1 MATRSRTQ
9 LYIRHRDALRTHRKK
24 VARPPD
30 DKINRNLLD
39 MRAALSDDEGMSDAR
54 VYSIPPVWVVTVQDL
69 KRDVMSIESK
79 IKELS
84 EVSGKA
90 LLPGFGDDEED
101 NEDTISRTVQE
112 ITTLFRECER
122 RLKEIHNARDEGTGD
137 EAVRKNIEQRVAKQL
152 QDLSVEFRRGHKSY
166 LAKLKGQEIEEYKP
180 DLGFKGGGAAGAAS
194 SSGGGFFDDE
204 EEEAAAQVDPRFNS
218 QQTMALVL
226 AEQMSDERSK
236 QIEQVAESVSELA
249 GIFKEI
255 QVLVIDQGTIL
266 DRIDFNIEMAADK
279 VTAATVEIDKAN
291 QIQKKSRAML
301 CIYLLLLLCGA
312 MVLVLVV
319 KKSMGG

>member
-9 LYIRHRDALRTHRKK
+9 LYIRHREALRSHRKK

-39 MRAALSDDEGMSDAR
+39 MRAALSDDEGMGDPR

-84 EVSGKA
+84 EVSGKH
-90 LLPGFGDDEED
+90 LLPGFGDEEEN
-101 NEDTISRTVQE
+101 NEDTITRTVQE
-112 ITTLFRECER
+112 ITVLFRDCER
-122 RLKEIHNARDEGTGD
+122 RLKEIHNTPDEGSGD

-152 QDLSVEFRRGHKSY
+152 QDLSVEFRRGHKTY

-180 DLGFKGGGAAGAAS
+180 DLGLKGGGSAGAAS
-194 SSGGGFFDDE
+194 STGGGFFDDD
-204 EEEAAAQVDPRFNS
+204 EEAATPIDPRFNS

-226 AEQMSDERSK
+226 AEQISDERSK

>member
-9 LYIRHRDALRTHRKK
+9 LYIRHREALRSHRKK

-30 DKINRNLLD
+30 EKINRNLLD
-39 MRAALSDDEGMSDAR
+39 MRAALSDDEGMGDPR

-84 EVSGKA
+84 EVSGKH

-101 NEDTISRTVQE
+101 HEDAITRTVQE
-112 ITTLFRECER
+112 ITSLFRECER
-122 RLKEIHNARDEGTGD
+122 RLKEIHNTPDEGSGD

-152 QDLSVEFRRGHKSY
+152 QDLSVEFRRGHKTY

-180 DLGFKGGGAAGAAS
+180 DLGLKGSGSAGAAS
-194 SSGGGFFDDE
+194 STGGGFFDDD
-204 EEEAAAQVDPRFNS
+204 EEAATTIDPRFNS

-301 CIYLLLLLCGA
+301 CIYLLLLLCGS
-312 MVLVLVV
+312 MVLVLIV

>member
-9 LYIRHRDALRTHRKK
+9 LYIRHREALRSHRKK

-39 MRAALSDDEGMSDAR
+39 MRAALSDDEGMGDPR

-84 EVSGKA
+84 EVSGKH
-90 LLPGFGDDEED
+90 LLPGFGDEEED
-101 NEDTISRTVQE
+101 NEDTITRTVQE
-112 ITTLFRECER
+112 ITVLFRDCER
-122 RLKEIHNARDEGTGD
+122 RLKEIHNTPDEGSGD

-152 QDLSVEFRRGHKSY
+152 QDLSVEFRRGHKTY

-180 DLGFKGGGAAGAAS
+180 DLGLKGGGSAGAAS
-194 SSGGGFFDDE
+194 STGGGFFDDD
-204 EEEAAAQVDPRFNS
+204 EEAATPIDPRFNS

-226 AEQMSDERSK
+226 AEQISDERSK

>member
-9 LYIRHRDALRTHRKK
+9 LYTRHRDALRTHRKK
-24 VARPPD
+24 VVRPPD
-30 DKINRNLLD
+30 DKVNRNLLD
-39 MRAALSDDEGMSDAR
+39 MRAALSDDEGMGDAR

-84 EVSGKA
+84 EVSGKH
-90 LLPGFGDDEED
+90 LLPGFGDEEED
-101 NEDTISRTVQE
+101 NEDTITRTVEE
-112 ITTLFRECER
+112 ITALFRDCER
-122 RLKEIHNARDEGTGD
+122 RLKEIHNTPDEGSG
-137 EAVRKNIEQRVAKQL
+137 ELAVRKNIEQRVAKQL
-152 QDLSVEFRRGHKSY
+152 QDLSRDFTRGHKAY
-166 LAKLKGQEIEEYKP
+166 LANLKGQAIEEYKP
-180 DLGFKGGGAAGAAS
+180 DLGLKGGGSAGAAS
-194 SSGGGFFDDE
+194 STGGGFFDDD
-204 EEEAAAQVDPRFNS
+204 EEAAQPVDPRFNS

-226 AEQMSDERSK
+226 AEQISDERSK